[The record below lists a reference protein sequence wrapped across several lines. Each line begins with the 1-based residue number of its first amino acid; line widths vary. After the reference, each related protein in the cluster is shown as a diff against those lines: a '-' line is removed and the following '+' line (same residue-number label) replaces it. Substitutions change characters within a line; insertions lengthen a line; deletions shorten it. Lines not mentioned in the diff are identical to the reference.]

1 MALALLPDLDVL
13 AFSVGIPYG
22 DPWGH
27 RGLTHSIVAGL
38 VLGLGAWLL
47 MGVLAKR
54 TAADAGLAPGS
65 LSPGALDLLV
75 LCLAACSHGVLDMF
89 TDGGLGVA
97 LLAPFDHQRL
107 FWPLHP
113 VPVSPIGLIG
123 FFANGL
129 PVLAWEFVLLCPLGA
144 IGGVW
149 RSERSTRLRAAG
161 TGVLLAVMAVAWAS
175 RIA

>member
-1 MALALLPDLDVL
+1 MALAMLPDLDVI

-27 RGLTHSIVAGL
+27 RGLTHSLVAGFA
-38 VLGLGAWLL
+38 LGLGAWLL
-47 MGVLAKR
+47 MRLLAQR
-54 TAADAGLAPGS
+54 TAADAE
-65 LSPGALDLLV
+65 LSPSYRAPGALDLFV
-75 LCLAACSHGVLDMF
+75 LCLAACSHGILDML

-113 VPVSPIGLIG
+113 VPVSPIGLVG

-129 PVLAWEFVLLCPLGA
+129 PVLAWEVVLLCPLGA
-144 IGGVW
+144 IGGVL
-149 RSERSTRLRAAG
+149 RSERSTRFRAAG
-161 TGVLLAVMAVAWAS
+161 GGVLLVVLAVAWIS
-175 RIA
+175 RTV